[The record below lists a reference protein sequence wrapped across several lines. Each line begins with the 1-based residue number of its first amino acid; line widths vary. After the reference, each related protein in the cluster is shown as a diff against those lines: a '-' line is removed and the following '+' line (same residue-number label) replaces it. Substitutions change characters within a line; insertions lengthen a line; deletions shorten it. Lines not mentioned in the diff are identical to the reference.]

1 MAQKV
6 QYVEHLAAFDIET
19 SSYLD
24 NGEKR
29 AVVYSYA
36 LAIDDKIYHARSAD
50 EFFPL
55 LEKIADEMSLHIN
68 RRLVVY
74 VHNLAYEWQFIKH
87 YMKWHSAFAIGSERR
102 IVRAIS
108 TLGYEF
114 RCSYVLTNK
123 PLVAVGKDVGVQKMV
138 GDIDHTLIRNSITPL
153 SDEEMGYIDND
164 VRILIEF
171 ERHAL
176 AQEGDDFV
184 KALRSIPTTKTGY
197 VRRRMRKAALADPMY
212 QALIDSLLMGEDIY
226 NLARHSFQGGYTHAN
241 STMMGKEC
249 GETCAVDLASSYP
262 SSMLQFTY
270 PMSTFTTLNPPAEG
284 FDQDLI
290 DGISFST
297 HFFITFRAYDVESRY
312 PFPYI
317 SQSKALGLVDP
328 LVDNGRVY
336 SASAMK
342 LAMTDVD
349 WQIFRRCYKVG
360 RIEVDSL
367 MVADRD
373 YLPAALTDP
382 IVMMYRDKTALKGV
396 EGQEV
401 NYRSAKEDING
412 VYGSVAM
419 DPVRTD
425 YEFNGEEA
433 TFIAEVPN
441 VSDALYKHNSSRS
454 RYLFY
459 PWAAWVTA
467 YSRSILLNT
476 MYDLIDAGVT
486 VLYCDT
492 DSIYHKPSPAAQ
504 PIIDRVNDQVR
515 TRLSAAMHSRWGD
528 ATDAEVEDALAPR
541 DVKGE
546 RHHIGLFEVDG
557 HYDNFKTLGAKR
569 YMVMK
574 DGHLKI
580 TVAGLTKNAGSY
592 IEEIGGME
600 AFVDGLTVPTDR
612 SGRLTHTY
620 SEETAHNLVTDYLGN
635 TCEMKQVGFIHLE
648 QSPYVLSVS
657 DEYTSF
663 VQKAAEG
670 LLFKY
675 A

>member
-1 MAQKV
+1 MAHKV

-19 SSYLD
+19 SSYTD
-24 NGEKR
+24 NGAKR

-36 LAIDDKIYHARSAD
+36 LAIDDTIYHARSAD
-50 EFFPL
+50 EFFSL
-55 LEKIADEMSLHIN
+55 LEKIAIELDLHLK
-68 RRLVVY
+68 RRLVIY
-74 VHNLAYEWQFIKH
+74 VHNLAYEWQFIKR
-87 YMKWHSAFAIGSERR
+87 YMQWHSAFAVGNERR
-102 IVRAIS
+102 IVRAVS
-108 TLGYEF
+108 TIGFEF

-123 PLVAVGKDVGVQKMV
+123 PLAAVGKDVGVQKMV

-171 ERHAL
+171 ERQAL
-176 AQEGDDFV
+176 AQESDDFA
-184 KALRSIPTTKTGY
+184 KALRSIPVTKTGY
-197 VRRRMRKAALADPMY
+197 VRRRMRKAALLDPMY
-212 QALIDSLLMGEDIY
+212 QALIDSLLMGEETY
-226 NLARHSFQGGYTHAN
+226 SLARHAFQGGYTHAN

-270 PMSTFTTLNPPAEG
+270 PMSTFSTITPPPDG
-284 FDQDLI
+284 FDVETVDQAAH
-290 DGISFST
+290 GV
-297 HFFITFRAYDVESRY
+297 HFFITFTAFDVESRY
-312 PFPYI
+312 PFPYV
-317 SQSKALGLVDP
+317 SQSKALALVDP

-336 SASAMK
+336 SASVMK

-349 WQIFRRCYKVG
+349 WHIFRRCYKVG

-367 MVADRD
+367 MVADKD
-373 YLPAALTDP
+373 YLPRALTDP
-382 IVMMYRDKTALKGV
+382 IVHMYRDKTALKGV
-396 EGQEV
+396 AGQEV

-425 YEFNGEEA
+425 YEFISEEA
-433 TFIAEVPN
+433 EFRPEIPN
-441 VSDALYKHNSSRS
+441 VRDALYEHNNSRS
-454 RYLFY
+454 RYLYY

-467 YSRSILLNT
+467 YSRYILLNT
-476 MYDLIDAGVT
+476 MYDLIDAGVN

-504 PIIDRVNDQVR
+504 GIIDRVNSEVR
-515 TRLSAAMHSRWGD
+515 ARLSTAMHVRWPEASDG
-528 ATDAEVEDALAPR
+528 EVLDALAPR
-541 DVKGE
+541 DVKGN

-569 YMVMK
+569 YAVEK
-574 DGHLKI
+574 DGQFKI
-580 TVAGLTKNAGSY
+580 TVAGLSKGAASY
-592 IEEIGGME
+592 LVELGGME
-600 AFVDGLTVPTDR
+600 AFVDGLTVPAEK

-620 SEETAHNLVTDYLGN
+620 SDETARNLITDYMGN
-635 TCEMKQVGFIHLE
+635 TCPMKQEGFIHLE
-648 QSPYVLSVS
+648 PSPYVLTVS
-657 DEYTSF
+657 DEYFKF

-670 LLFKY
+670 EMFKY
-675 A
+675 L